1 MPARL
6 HAFCDVLA
14 RYLSVKS
21 SDPPGTVYPTGNPF
35 SQPPPAY
42 PLSFRRPITHT
53 IRRMNGLMMDYP
65 LTLSTIF
72 RRAESVYPR
81 HEVVWRAADKSVR
94 RCTYGDFAVR
104 ARRLAQALLDL
115 GIEPG
120 DRVATLAWNHAPHLE
135 AYFGIPLMG
144 GVLHTLN
151 LRLHPEELAYIVNHA
166 EDRAILVDESLLPL
180 WEQVRPRVNVP
191 TTIVVAATKPVA
203 SGYLEYEAL
212 IAKSEPA
219 RDLPDPDERAAA
231 AMCYTTGTTGNPK
244 GVLYSHRS
252 LVLHTLGLSLDHC
265 MGIREHDVVLPVVP
279 MFHANAWGMPFSAVM
294 VGAKFVMPGSH
305 LDPASLVD
313 LFHNERVTLTGGVP
327 TIWMAMLQYLD
338 ANPGK
343 FDLSAIRAMYVGGS
357 AVPQALIEAFEK
369 RHGLKINQAWGMT
382 EMAPLGTVAHC
393 PPSMANATD
402 AAKFAYRAKQGRPAP
417 FVEIRAR
424 NEDGLVPWDAQTMGE
439 LEVRGPWIASAYYNR
454 PDSADRFTD
463 DGWFK
468 TGDIVTIDRD
478 ATIQVQDRTKDLI
491 KSGGEWISSVAL
503 ECALMGHPSV
513 AEAAVIPMTSAKWCE
528 RPLAAVVLK
537 PGATATPEELKAFL
551 APSFTKFWLPDA
563 FEFIDAIPRTSA
575 GKFKKSELRE
585 RFKDYQAAE

>member
-1 MPARL
+1 
-6 HAFCDVLA
+6 
-14 RYLSVKS
+14 
-21 SDPPGTVYPTGNPF
+21 
-35 SQPPPAY
+35 
-42 PLSFRRPITHT
+42 
-53 IRRMNGLMMDYP
+53 MNGLMMDYP

-81 HEVVWRAADKSVR
+81 REVVWRTADKSVSR
-94 RCTYGDFAVR
+94 YTYGDFAVR
-104 ARRLAQALLDL
+104 ARRLAGALRTL
-115 GIEPG
+115 GITPG
-120 DRVATLAWNHAPHLE
+120 DRVATLGWNHGPHLE

-151 LRLHPEELAYIVNHA
+151 LRLHPDELAYIVNHA
-166 EDRAILVDESLLPL
+166 DDRAVLVDESLLPL
-180 WEQVRPRVNVP
+180 WNQVRPKVNVP
-191 TTIVVAATKPVA
+191 TTIVVAASRPVA
-203 SGYLEYEAL
+203 AGDLEYEAL
-212 IAKSEPA
+212 IAKSDPA
-219 RDLPDPDERAAA
+219 DDLADPDERAAA

-279 MFHANAWGMPFSAVM
+279 MFHANAWGMPFSCVM
-294 VGAKFVMPGSH
+294 VGAKLVMPGPH
-305 LDPASLVD
+305 LDAASIVD
-313 LFHNERVTLTGGVP
+313 LFHTERVTLTGGVP
-327 TIWMAMLQYLD
+327 TIWMGVLQYLD

-343 FDLSAIRAMYVGGS
+343 FDLSSIRAMYVGGS

-369 RHGLKINQAWGMT
+369 RYGLEIVQAWGMT
-382 EMAPLGTVAHC
+382 EMAPLGTVGHC
-393 PPSMANATD
+393 PPSMAEASD
-402 AAKFAYRAKQGRPAP
+402 AVTFAYRAKQGRPAP

-454 PDSADRFTD
+454 PDSCDRFTD
-463 DGWFK
+463 DGWFR

-478 ATIQVQDRTKDLI
+478 ACIQVQDRTKDLI

-503 ECALMGHPSV
+503 ECALMGHPAV
-513 AEAAVIPMTSAKWCE
+513 AEAAVIPVASAKWCE

-537 PGATATPEELKAFL
+537 AGASASPAELKEFL
-551 APSFTKFWLPDA
+551 APSFSKFWLPDDFA
-563 FEFIDAIPRTSA
+563 FIDAIPRTSA

-585 RFKDYQAAE
+585 RFKDYQASE